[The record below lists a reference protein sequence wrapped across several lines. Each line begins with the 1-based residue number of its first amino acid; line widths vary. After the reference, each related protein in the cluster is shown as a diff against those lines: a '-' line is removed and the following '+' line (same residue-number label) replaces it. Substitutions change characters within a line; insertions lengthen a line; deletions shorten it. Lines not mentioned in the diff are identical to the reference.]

1 MKSLNFANQSLF
13 LKFCVFIF
21 LFQNTQSHGAG
32 RISRCISSCYNLL
45 PEWYKRDKIEACQI
59 RMNKVYAE
67 LNEPNPFQELA
78 ESVCISFHG
87 SEATRE
93 LMFLHKSLPIIR
105 HYGGGRAYASKLR
118 NYIDSLNNLL
128 NACNP
133 IYTESLHEFEILKQ
147 KTDLILNKLYNLE
160 NILKNNKDYF
170 KLQKFYSQLNT
181 KYTPELA
188 ALEKLNHPCN
198 SSIALFIADAQFIA
212 DIRRTNNFCCYNR
225 YPCKSYLQRIQTDLN
240 DLAYNCQ
247 QFSQKYPQLVSNLNN
262 LYNDLNIIKNC
273 LLSDVSFKLEYEDEL
288 RRERLY
294 LEEQERARQERERLR
309 QIEERYR
316 QQREID
322 RLNRKVRN
330 LETENLISNIAAA
343 FQKPKTVYVPVKQ
356 EVVKEVVYVPVKE
369 EKPKQTTTSDN
380 NEKETHNSYQDK
392 MKSEIVAASTDDDL
406 PPASD
411 Y

>member
-1 MKSLNFANQSLF
+1 MKSLNFVNQSLF
-13 LKFCVFIF
+13 LKFSVFIF
-21 LFQNTQSHGAG
+21 LFHTTQSYSSS
-32 RISRCISSCYNLL
+32 RIGKCISSCYNLL

-59 RMNKVYAE
+59 RMNKVYAT
-67 LNEPNPFQELA
+67 LNEANPFQELA
-78 ESVCISFHG
+78 ESVFISFHG

-105 HYGGGRAYASKLR
+105 QHGGGRAYASKLR
-118 NYIDSLNNLL
+118 NYIDSLNNML
-128 NACNP
+128 NSCNP
-133 IYTESLHEFEILKQ
+133 IYNESLQEFGILKQ
-147 KTDLILNKLYNLE
+147 KADPTLNKLYNLE
-160 NILKNNKDYF
+160 NVLKNNKNYF
-170 KLQKFYSQLNT
+170 KLQKFYSQLNL
-181 KYTPELA
+181 KYQAELS
-188 ALEKLNHPCN
+188 ALDRLAHPCS
-198 SSIALFIADAQFIA
+198 SSIALLIA
-212 DIRRTNNFCCYNR
+212 DIRRVNNFCCYNR
-225 YPCKSYLQRIQTDLN
+225 YPCKEYLQKIYADLN
-240 DLAYNCQ
+240 DLAYNSQ
-247 QFSQKYPQLVSNLNN
+247 QYSQKYPQLASDLNN
-262 LYNDLNIIKNC
+262 LSNDLNTIKNI
-273 LLSDVSFKLEYEDEL
+273 LLADATFRLEYEDEL

-330 LETENLISNIAAA
+330 LETENLISNIAAT

-406 PPASD
+406 PPAFD